1 MKDYEKAIEEA
12 ANNFAT
18 RDGHFTINP
27 LNEAGIRAT
36 IKGFEAGAKSPE
48 AKELHQQGMYSEE
61 DVETLLNKAFGDIG
75 YGITIDSYPDGT
87 LQQARGLNKWFMQNK
102 KK

>member
-1 MKDYEKAIEEA
+1 MEDLEKKIEEA
-12 ANNFAT
+12 GLNFAT

-48 AKELHQQGMYSEE
+48 VKEYWQQGMYSEE
-61 DVETLLNKAFGDIG
+61 EVKAILLELSCEL
-75 YGITIDSYPDGT
+75 DSIYPFDS
-87 LQQARGLNKWFMQNK
+87 LIEWFNQNK